1 MLPTTT
7 DGLQL
12 LAKEIQRLAEAEEP
26 GVLAVITSVGGS
38 APGRV
43 GAKMLVLAD
52 GSIRGTVGG
61 GVLEARVIADAL
73 NALEDGQG
81 PRTTEYQLDELGMT
95 CGGQMGVYLE
105 PIVAPRRV
113 VVFGAGHVGTA
124 VARLA
129 KLLGCHVTVV
139 DERPEWASRE
149 RLPDVDVLS
158 TRPFAEHLASQP
170 PGPRDHVII
179 VTRGHDHDQLVLEGV
194 IGRRPAYLGM
204 IGSRRKIKAALE
216 KLRDQELPAEALDS
230 VHAPIGLDIGAVTP
244 EEIAVSILAE
254 LVCLWRK
261 GASPD
266 ARKPRSMKAGRAE
279 DAAG

>member
-1 MLPTTT
+1 MQPTSTE
-7 DGLQL
+7 GLQL
-12 LAKEIQRLAEAEEP
+12 LAREIQRLVEAEEP
-26 GVLAVITSVGGS
+26 GVLAVVTSVSGS
-38 APGRV
+38 APGKV

-61 GVLEARVIADAL
+61 GVLEARVISDAL

-81 PRTTEYQLDELGMT
+81 PRTTEYQLAELGMG

-113 VVFGAGHVGTA
+113 VIFGAGHVGTA
-124 VARLA
+124 VARVA

-149 RLPDVDVLS
+149 RLPEVDVIA

-170 PGPRDHVII
+170 PTSKDHVII

-194 IGRRPAYLGM
+194 VHRRPAYVGM
-204 IGSRRKIKAALE
+204 IGSRKKVKAALE
-216 KLRDQELPAEALDS
+216 KLRDLELPAEALEA

-244 EEIAVSILAE
+244 EEIAVAIGAE
-254 LVCLWRK
+254 LVWLWRR
-261 GASPD
+261 GAVPED
-266 ARKPRSMKAGRAE
+266 RRARPLKAKRGAAE
-279 DAAG
+279 G